1 MARHCHASEERNPST
16 ERLIGMRILIVED
29 NPGDVRLLRELLCG
43 GGSPEVFAL
52 VHVDRLAAALETLEQ
67 ASFDAVL
74 LDLSLPDSQGLAS
87 LSRMHAS
94 KPGMPVVVLTSLD
107 DEVLGLQLLQA
118 GAQDYLVKGEV
129 TGSLLRRSLRYAVE
143 RKRAEVE
150 LRRSEIFLESIVEN
164 IPHMIFVKDAGQLRF
179 VRFNKAGED
188 LLGHTRQNLI
198 GKSDYEL
205 FPKDEADFFT
215 GADREVLRNCK
226 VLDVPEEPILTKG
239 KGQRYLHT
247 KKIPILDEN
256 GQPLYL
262 LGISEDITER
272 KRAETQ
278 LQRSF
283 ELLRTLSQRLDVVRE
298 EERTRIA
305 RELHDELG
313 VRMTCMKMDLS
324 RLQAMMRE
332 SLFPREKMEE
342 KIRSMSAETDSTIHD
357 VQRLA
362 AELRPGVLDDL
373 GLVAAI
379 EWQCQDFERRS
390 GIRCLCES
398 SFDQITISP
407 SRATAAFRI
416 CQEALTNVA
425 RHAKATFVR
434 VLIKETG
441 EEVLIEIQDNGG
453 GIPSDKINDAA
464 SLGLLGMRE
473 RSMAIGGSLDIAGW
487 PEKGTTVTLRVRC
500 RDA

>member
-1 MARHCHASEERNPST
+1 
-16 ERLIGMRILIVED
+16 MRILMVED
-29 NPGDVRLLRELLCG
+29 NPGDVRLLREHLLEDR
-43 GGSPEVFAL
+43 SIAEVFQL
-52 VHVDRLAAALETLEQ
+52 VHVDRLMPALEFLGKN
-67 ASFDAVL
+67 SFDAVL
-74 LDLSLPDSQGLAS
+74 LDLSLPDSEGIETLM
-87 LSRMHAS
+87 RMHIAS
-94 KPGMPVVVLTSLD
+94 PGVPIVVLTNLY
-107 DEVLGLQLLQA
+107 DEAVGLQVLHA
-118 GAQDYLVKGEV
+118 GAQDYLVKEEM
-129 TGSLLRRSLRYAVE
+129 TASLLRRSLRYAVE

-164 IPHMIFVKDAGQLRF
+164 IPHTIFVKDAGQLRYL
-179 VRFNKAGED
+179 RFNKAGEE
-188 LLGHTRQNLI
+188 LLGRKRQDLI

-215 GADREVLRNCK
+215 GADRETLRNCK
-226 VLDVPEEPILTKG
+226 MVDIPEEPILTKG
-239 KGQRYLHT
+239 KGMRCLHT

-272 KRAETQ
+272 KRAENQ
-278 LQRSF
+278 LQQSF
-283 ELLRTLSQRLDVVRE
+283 EHLRTLSQRLDVVRE

-313 VRMTCMKMDLS
+313 VRMTCMKLDLS
-324 RLQAMMRE
+324 RLLAMMRE

-342 KIRSMSAETDSTIHD
+342 KIRSMNAEADSTIAE

-390 GIRCLCES
+390 GIRCLCEA
-398 SFDQITISP
+398 SFDQIKMSP

-434 VLIKETG
+434 VLVKKSG
-441 EEVLIEIQDNGG
+441 DDVLIEIQDNGR
-453 GIPSDKINDAA
+453 GIPAEKLNDAG
-464 SLGLLGMRE
+464 SLGLLGMKE
-473 RSMAIGGSLDIAGW
+473 RSMAIGGRLEIAGW
-487 PEKGTTVTLRVRC
+487 PGKGTTVTLRLPC
-500 RDA
+500 QDG

>member
-1 MARHCHASEERNPST
+1 
-16 ERLIGMRILIVED
+16 MRILMVED
-29 NPGDVRLLRELLCG
+29 NPGDVRLLREYLLG
-43 GGSPEVFAL
+43 QRGSEEFQYL
-52 VHVDRLAAALETLEQ
+52 QVDRLAQALASLDE

-74 LDLSLPDSQGLAS
+74 LDLSLPDSQGIGTLN
-87 LSRMHAS
+87 RVHAA
-94 KPGMPVVVLTSLD
+94 KPGMPIVVMTGLD
-107 DEVLGLQLLQA
+107 DEALGLQLLQA

-129 TGSLLRRSLRYAVE
+129 SASLLRRTLRYAVE

-150 LRRSEIFLESIVEN
+150 LRRSEIFLQSIVEN
-164 IPHMIFVKDAGQLRF
+164 IPHMIFVKDASELRF
-179 VRFNKAGED
+179 VRFNKAGEE
-188 LLGHTRQNLI
+188 LLGHTREDLI
-198 GKSDYEL
+198 GKSDYEM

-215 GADREVLRNCK
+215 DADRDVLRNRK
-226 VLDVPEEPILTKG
+226 VLDISEEPILTRG
-239 KGQRYLHT
+239 KGLRYLHT
-247 KKIPILDEN
+247 KKIPIVDEN
-256 GQPLYL
+256 DQPLYL

-272 KRAETQ
+272 KRSENQ

-324 RLQAMMRE
+324 RLLAMMRE

-342 KIRSMSAETDSTIHD
+342 KIRAMNTEVDSTIAE

-390 GIRCLCES
+390 GIRCLCEA
-398 SFDQITISP
+398 SFDQIEISP

-434 VLIKETG
+434 VLMKKKDDH
-441 EEVLIEIQDNGG
+441 VLIEIQDNGQ
-453 GIPSDKINDAA
+453 GIPPEKLNDAS
-464 SLGLLGMRE
+464 SLGLLGMKE
-473 RSMAIGGSLDIAGW
+473 RSMAIGGLLDIAGW
-487 PEKGTTVTLRVRC
+487 PGKGTTVTLRLRC
-500 RDA
+500 EEA

>member
-1 MARHCHASEERNPST
+1 
-16 ERLIGMRILIVED
+16 MRILMVED
-29 NPGDVRLLRELLCG
+29 NPGDVRLLREHLVGNRSL
-43 GGSPEVFAL
+43 EVFQL
-52 VHVDRLAAALETLEQ
+52 VHADRLGPALESLDK

-74 LDLSLPDSQGLAS
+74 LDLSLPDSQGVATLTT
-87 LSRMHAS
+87 MHAA
-94 KPGMPVVVLTSLD
+94 KPGMPIVVMTSLD
-107 DEVLGLQLLQA
+107 DEVLGLQLLQS
-118 GAQDYLVKGEV
+118 GAQDYLVKAEV
-129 TGSLLRRSLRYAVE
+129 TASLLRRSLRYAVE

-164 IPHMIFVKDAGQLRF
+164 IPHMIFVKDASQLRF
-179 VRFNKAGED
+179 VRINKAGEE

-205 FPKDEADFFT
+205 FPKEEADFFT
-215 GADREVLRNCK
+215 GADRDVLRNCK
-226 VLDVPEEPILTKG
+226 VLDIPEEPILTMA
-239 KGQRYLHT
+239 KGQRCLHT

-298 EERTRIA
+298 EERTRIS

-324 RLQAMMRE
+324 RLQAMLRE

-342 KIRSMSAETDSTIHD
+342 KIRSMSAEADSTIAE

-390 GIRCLCES
+390 GIRCLCEA
-398 SFDQITISP
+398 SFDQIMISP

-434 VLIKETG
+434 VLIKEKG
-441 EEVLIEIQDNGG
+441 DDVLIEIQDNGQ
-453 GIPSDKINDAA
+453 GIPPEKLNDAG
-464 SLGLLGMRE
+464 SLGLLGMKE
-473 RSMAIGGSLDIAGW
+473 RSMAIGGWLDIAGW
-487 PEKGTTVTLRVRC
+487 PGKGTTVTLRLRC
-500 RDA
+500 QDA

>member
-1 MARHCHASEERNPST
+1 
-16 ERLIGMRILIVED
+16 MRILMVED
-29 NPGDVRLLRELLCG
+29 NPGDVRLLREHLVG
-43 GGSPEVFAL
+43 NRSVTEVFHV
-52 VHVDRLAAALETLEQ
+52 VHVERLALALQSLDEGAFEV
-67 ASFDAVL
+67 VL
-74 LDLSLPDSQGLAS
+74 LDLSLPDSQGIGTLTK
-87 LSRMHAS
+87 MHAAR
-94 KPGMPVVVLTSLD
+94 PGMPIVVLTSLD
-107 DEVLGLQLLQA
+107 DEILGLQLLQR

-150 LRRSEIFLESIVEN
+150 LRRSEVFLESIVEN
-164 IPHMIFVKDAGQLRF
+164 IPHMIFVKDASELRF
-179 VRFNKAGED
+179 VRFNKAGEE

-205 FPKDEADFFT
+205 FPKEEADFFT
-215 GADREVLRNCK
+215 GADRDVLRNRE
-226 VLDVPEEPILTKG
+226 VLDIPEEPILTKG
-239 KGQRYLHT
+239 KGLRSLHT
-247 KKIPILDEN
+247 KKIPIFDEN
-256 GQPLYL
+256 HQPIYL

-272 KRAETQ
+272 KRAEHQ

-324 RLQAMMRE
+324 RLVAMMRE

-342 KIRSMSAETDSTIHD
+342 KIRAMSADVDTTIAE

-390 GIRCLCES
+390 GIRCLCEA
-398 SFDQITISP
+398 SFEEIKISP

-416 CQEALTNVA
+416 CQEALVNVA

-434 VLIKETG
+434 VLVKENG
-441 EEVLIEIQDNGG
+441 DDVLIEIQDNGQ
-453 GIPSDKINDAA
+453 GIPPEKLSDAG
-464 SLGLLGMRE
+464 SLGLLGMKE
-473 RSMAIGGSLDIAGW
+473 RSMAIGGRLEIAGW
-487 PEKGTTVTLRVRC
+487 PGKGTTVTLRLRC
-500 RDA
+500 QDA

>member
-1 MARHCHASEERNPST
+1 
-16 ERLIGMRILIVED
+16 MRILMVED
-29 NPGDVRLLRELLCG
+29 NPGDVRLLREYLLG
-43 GGSPEVFAL
+43 QRGSEEFQYL
-52 VHVDRLAAALETLEQ
+52 QVDRLAQALASLDE

-74 LDLSLPDSQGLAS
+74 LDLSLPDSHGIGTLNRVHGA
-87 LSRMHAS
+87 
-94 KPGMPVVVLTSLD
+94 KPGMPIVVMTGLD

-129 TGSLLRRSLRYAVE
+129 SASLLRRTLRYAVE

-150 LRRSEIFLESIVEN
+150 LRRSEIFLQSIVEN
-164 IPHMIFVKDAGQLRF
+164 IPHMIFVKDASELRF
-179 VRFNKAGED
+179 VRFNKAGEE
-188 LLGHTRQNLI
+188 LLGHTREDLI
-198 GKSDYEL
+198 GKSDYEM

-215 GADREVLRNCK
+215 DTDRDVLRNRK
-226 VLDVPEEPILTKG
+226 VLDISEEPILTRG
-239 KGQRYLHT
+239 KGLRYLHT
-247 KKIPILDEN
+247 KKIPIVDEN
-256 GQPLYL
+256 DQPLYL

-272 KRAETQ
+272 KRAENQ

-324 RLQAMMRE
+324 RLLAMMRE

-342 KIRSMSAETDSTIHD
+342 KIRAMNTEVDSTIAE

-390 GIRCLCES
+390 GIRCLCEAA
-398 SFDQITISP
+398 FDQIEISP

-434 VLIKETG
+434 VLMKKTDDH
-441 EEVLIEIQDNGG
+441 VLIEIQDNGQ
-453 GIPSDKINDAA
+453 GIPPEKLNDAS
-464 SLGLLGMRE
+464 SLGLLGMKE
-473 RSMAIGGSLDIAGW
+473 RSMAIGGLLDIAGW
-487 PEKGTTVTLRVRC
+487 PGKGTTVTLRLRC
-500 RDA
+500 EEA

>member
-1 MARHCHASEERNPST
+1 
-16 ERLIGMRILIVED
+16 MRILMVED
-29 NPGDVRLLRELLCG
+29 NPGDVRLLREHLIGDRSLAQ
-43 GGSPEVFAL
+43 VFQLA
-52 VHVDRLAAALETLEQ
+52 HVDRVEPALELLGNT
-67 ASFDAVL
+67 SFDAVL
-74 LDLSLPDSQGLAS
+74 LDLSLPDSQGIETLIR
-87 LSRMHAS
+87 LHAAR
-94 KPGMPVVVLTSLD
+94 PGMPIVVLTSLD

-129 TGSLLRRSLRYAVE
+129 TASLLRRSLRYAVE

-150 LRRSEIFLESIVEN
+150 LLRSEIFLESIVEN
-164 IPHMIFVKDAGQLRF
+164 IPHMIFVKDARELRF
-179 VRFNKAGED
+179 VRFNKAGEE
-188 LLGHTRQNLI
+188 LLGHTRQELI
-198 GKSDYEL
+198 GKSDYDM

-215 GADREVLRNCK
+215 GADREVLRNCE
-226 VLDVPEEPILTKG
+226 VLDIPEEPILTKG
-239 KGQRYLHT
+239 KGLRYLHT

-256 GQPLYL
+256 DQPLYL

-272 KRAETQ
+272 KRAENQ

-283 ELLRTLSQRLDVVRE
+283 EHLRTLSQRLDVVRE

-313 VRMTCMKMDLS
+313 VRMTCMKLDLA
-324 RLQAMMRE
+324 RLLAMMRE
-332 SLFPREKMEE
+332 SLFPRENMEE
-342 KIRSMSAETDSTIHD
+342 KIRSMNTEADSTIAE

-390 GIRCLCES
+390 GIRCLCEA
-398 SFDQITISP
+398 SFDQIKISP

-434 VLIKETG
+434 VLVKESG
-441 EEVLIEIQDNGG
+441 DDVLIEIQDNGQ
-453 GIPSDKINDAA
+453 GIPAEKLNDAG
-464 SLGLLGMRE
+464 SLGLLGMKE
-473 RSMAIGGSLDIAGW
+473 RSMAIGGCLEIAGW
-487 PEKGTTVTLRVRC
+487 PGKGTTVTLRLPC
-500 RDA
+500 QDL

>member
-1 MARHCHASEERNPST
+1 
-16 ERLIGMRILIVED
+16 MRILMVED
-29 NPGDVRLLRELLCG
+29 NPGDVRLLREH
-43 GGSPEVFAL
+43 L
-52 VHVDRLAAALETLEQ
+52 VGDRRVAELFQVAHVDRLALALESLERS
-67 ASFDAVL
+67 SFEVVL
-74 LDLSLPDSQGLAS
+74 LDLSLPDSQGIGTLN
-87 LSRMHAS
+87 RMHEAR
-94 KPGMPVVVLTSLD
+94 PGLAIVVLTSID
-107 DEVLGLQLLQA
+107 DEVLGLQLLQS

-129 TGSLLRRSLRYAVE
+129 TSSLLRRSLRYAVE

-150 LRRSEIFLESIVEN
+150 LRRSEVFLESIVEN
-164 IPHMIFVKDAGQLRF
+164 IPHMIFVKDADQLRF
-179 VRFNKAGED
+179 VRFNRAGEE
-188 LLGHTRQNLI
+188 LLGHTRQNLL

-205 FPKDEADFFT
+205 FPRDEADFFT
-215 GADREVLRNCK
+215 SSDRNVLKSRK
-226 VLDVPEEPILTKG
+226 VLDIPEEPILTKA
-239 KGQRYLHT
+239 KGLRSLHT
-247 KKIPILDEN
+247 TKIPILDEN
-256 GQPLYL
+256 DQPVYV

-272 KRAETQ
+272 KRADTQ

-324 RLQAMMRE
+324 RLLGMMRE
-332 SLFPREKMEE
+332 SLFPRERMEE
-342 KIRSMSAETDSTIHD
+342 KIRSMSADTDATIAE

-390 GIRCLCES
+390 GIRCLCEA
-398 SFDQITISP
+398 SFDQIKISP

-434 VLIKETG
+434 VLVKEKD
-441 EEVLIEIQDNGG
+441 EDVLIEIQDNGL
-453 GIPSDKINDAA
+453 GIPPEKLNDGA
-464 SLGLLGMRE
+464 SLGLLGMKE
-473 RSMAIGGSLDIAGW
+473 RSMAIGGQLDIAGW
-487 PEKGTTVTLRVRC
+487 PGKGTTVTLRLRC
-500 RDA
+500 LDA

>member
-1 MARHCHASEERNPST
+1 
-16 ERLIGMRILIVED
+16 MRILMVED
-29 NPGDVRLLRELLCG
+29 NPGDVRLLREYLLG
-43 GGSPEVFAL
+43 QRGSEDFQHL
-52 VHVDRLAAALETLEQ
+52 QVDRLAQALASLDE

-74 LDLSLPDSQGLAS
+74 LDLSLPDSQGIGTLNKV
-87 LSRMHAS
+87 HAA
-94 KPGMPVVVLTSLD
+94 KPGMPIVVMTGLD
-107 DEVLGLQLLQA
+107 DEALGLQLLQA

-129 TGSLLRRSLRYAVE
+129 SASLLRRTLRYAVE

-150 LRRSEIFLESIVEN
+150 LRRSEIFLQSIVEN
-164 IPHMIFVKDAGQLRF
+164 IPHMIFVKDASELRF
-179 VRFNKAGED
+179 VRFNKAGEE
-188 LLGHTRQNLI
+188 LLGHTREDLI
-198 GKSDYEL
+198 GKSDYEM

-215 GADREVLRNCK
+215 DADRDVLRNRK
-226 VLDVPEEPILTKG
+226 VLDISEEPILTRG
-239 KGQRYLHT
+239 KGLRYLHT
-247 KKIPILDEN
+247 KKIPIVDEN
-256 GQPLYL
+256 EQPLYL

-272 KRAETQ
+272 KRAENQ

-324 RLQAMMRE
+324 RLLAMMRE
-332 SLFPREKMEE
+332 SLFPREKMQE
-342 KIRSMSAETDSTIHD
+342 KIRAMNTEVDSTIAE

-390 GIRCLCES
+390 GIRCFCEA
-398 SFDQITISP
+398 SFDQIEISP

-434 VLIKETG
+434 VLMKKKDDH
-441 EEVLIEIQDNGG
+441 VLIEIQDNGQ
-453 GIPSDKINDAA
+453 GIPPERLNDAS
-464 SLGLLGMRE
+464 SLGLLGMKE
-473 RSMAIGGSLDIAGW
+473 RSMAIGGLLDIAGW
-487 PEKGTTVTLRVRC
+487 PGKGTTVTLRLRC
-500 RDA
+500 EEA

>member
-1 MARHCHASEERNPST
+1 
-16 ERLIGMRILIVED
+16 MRILIVED
-29 NPGDVRLLRELLCG
+29 NPGDVRLLREHLIGDRSLAQ
-43 GGSPEVFAL
+43 VFQLA
-52 VHVDRLAAALETLEQ
+52 HVDRVGPALELLGNT
-67 ASFDAVL
+67 SFDAVL
-74 LDLSLPDSQGLAS
+74 LDLSLPDSQGIETLIR
-87 LSRMHAS
+87 LHAVR
-94 KPGMPVVVLTSLD
+94 PGMPIVVLTSLD

-129 TGSLLRRSLRYAVE
+129 TASLLRRSLRYAVA

-150 LRRSEIFLESIVEN
+150 LLRSEIFLESIVEN
-164 IPHMIFVKDAGQLRF
+164 IPHMIFVKDARELRF
-179 VRFNKAGED
+179 VRFNKAGEE
-188 LLGHTRQNLI
+188 LLGHTRQELI
-198 GKSDYEL
+198 GKSDYDM

-215 GADREVLRNCK
+215 GADREVLRNCE
-226 VLDVPEEPILTKG
+226 VLDIPEEPILTKG
-239 KGQRYLHT
+239 KGLRYLHT

-256 GQPLYL
+256 DQPLYL

-272 KRAETQ
+272 KRAENQ

-283 ELLRTLSQRLDVVRE
+283 EHLRTLSQRLDVVRE

-313 VRMTCMKMDLS
+313 VRMTCMKLDLA
-324 RLQAMMRE
+324 RLLAMMRE

-342 KIRSMSAETDSTIHD
+342 KIRSMNAEADATITE

-390 GIRCLCES
+390 GIRCLCEA
-398 SFDQITISP
+398 SFDQIKISP

-434 VLIKETG
+434 VLVKESG
-441 EEVLIEIQDNGG
+441 DDVFIEIQDNGQ
-453 GIPSDKINDAA
+453 GIPAEKLNDAG
-464 SLGLLGMRE
+464 SLGLLGMKE
-473 RSMAIGGSLDIAGW
+473 RSMAIGGWLEIAGW
-487 PEKGTTVTLRVRC
+487 PGKGTTVTLRLRC
-500 RDA
+500 QDL

>member
-1 MARHCHASEERNPST
+1 
-16 ERLIGMRILIVED
+16 MRILMVED
-29 NPGDVRLLRELLCG
+29 DPGDVRLLREYLLG
-43 GGSPEVFAL
+43 QSGSEEFQYMQ
-52 VHVDRLAAALETLEQ
+52 VDRLAQALASLDE

-74 LDLSLPDSQGLAS
+74 LDLSLPDSQGIGTLNKV
-87 LSRMHAS
+87 HAA
-94 KPGMPVVVLTSLD
+94 KPGMPTVVMTGLD
-107 DEVLGLQLLQA
+107 DEALGLQLLQA

-129 TGSLLRRSLRYAVE
+129 SASLLRRTLRYAVE

-150 LRRSEIFLESIVEN
+150 LRRSEIFLQSIVEN
-164 IPHMIFVKDAGQLRF
+164 IPHMIFVKDASELRF
-179 VRFNKAGED
+179 VRFNKAGEE
-188 LLGHTRQNLI
+188 LLGHTREDLI
-198 GKSDYEL
+198 GKSDYEM

-215 GADREVLRNCK
+215 DADRDVLRNRK
-226 VLDVPEEPILTKG
+226 VLDISEEPILTRG
-239 KGQRYLHT
+239 KGLRYLHT
-247 KKIPILDEN
+247 KKIPIVDEN
-256 GQPLYL
+256 EQPLYL

-272 KRAETQ
+272 KRAENQ

-324 RLQAMMRE
+324 RLLAMMRE

-342 KIRSMSAETDSTIHD
+342 KIRAMSTEVDATIAE

-390 GIRCLCES
+390 GIRCLCEA
-398 SFDQITISP
+398 SFDQIEISP

-434 VLIKETG
+434 VLLKKKDDH
-441 EEVLIEIQDNGG
+441 VLIEIQDNGQG
-453 GIPSDKINDAA
+453 MPPEKLNDAS
-464 SLGLLGMRE
+464 SLGLLGMKE
-473 RSMAIGGSLDIAGW
+473 RSMAIGGLLDIAGW
-487 PEKGTTVTLRVRC
+487 PGKGTTVTLRLRC
-500 RDA
+500 EEA

>member
-1 MARHCHASEERNPST
+1 
-16 ERLIGMRILIVED
+16 MRILMVED
-29 NPGDVRLLRELLCG
+29 NPGDVRLLREHLVG
-43 GGSPEVFAL
+43 NRSVTEVFHV
-52 VHVDRLAAALETLEQ
+52 VHVERLALALQSLDEGVFEV
-67 ASFDAVL
+67 VL
-74 LDLSLPDSQGLAS
+74 LDLSLPDSQGISTLTK
-87 LSRMHAS
+87 MHAAR
-94 KPGMPVVVLTSLD
+94 PGMPIVVLTSLD
-107 DEVLGLQLLQA
+107 DEILGLQLLQR

-129 TGSLLRRSLRYAVE
+129 TGALLRRSLRYAVE

-150 LRRSEIFLESIVEN
+150 LRRSEVFLESIVEN
-164 IPHMIFVKDAGQLRF
+164 IPHMIFVKDAGELRF
-179 VRFNKAGED
+179 VRFNKAGEE

-205 FPKDEADFFT
+205 FPKEEADFFT
-215 GADREVLRNCK
+215 GADRDVLRNRE
-226 VLDVPEEPILTKG
+226 VLDIPEEPILTKG
-239 KGQRYLHT
+239 KGLRSLHT
-247 KKIPILDEN
+247 KKIPIFDEN
-256 GQPLYL
+256 HQPIYL

-272 KRAETQ
+272 KRAEHQ

-324 RLQAMMRE
+324 RLVAMMRE

-342 KIRSMSAETDSTIHD
+342 KIRAMSADVDTTIAE

-390 GIRCLCES
+390 GIRCLCEA
-398 SFDQITISP
+398 SFEEITISSFP
-407 SRATAAFRI
+407 RHGGVPD
-416 CQEALTNVA
+416 LPGGA
-425 RHAKATFVR
+425 R
-434 VLIKETG
+434 
-441 EEVLIEIQDNGG
+441 
-453 GIPSDKINDAA
+453 
-464 SLGLLGMRE
+464 
-473 RSMAIGGSLDIAGW
+473 
-487 PEKGTTVTLRVRC
+487 
-500 RDA
+500 

>member
-1 MARHCHASEERNPST
+1 
-16 ERLIGMRILIVED
+16 MRVLMVED
-29 NPGDVRLLRELLCG
+29 NPGDVRLLREHLIGNCG
-43 GGSPEVFAL
+43 VPQVFQL
-52 VHVDRLAAALETLEQ
+52 VDVDRLAPALESLDK

-74 LDLSLPDSQGLAS
+74 LDLSLPDSQGIDTLKKV
-87 LSRMHAS
+87 HAA
-94 KPGMPVVVLTSLD
+94 KPGMPIVVMTSLD
-107 DEVLGLQLLQA
+107 DEVLGLQLLHA

-129 TGSLLRRSLRYAVE
+129 TASLLRRSLRYAIE
-143 RKRAEVE
+143 RKRAETE
-150 LRRSEIFLESIVEN
+150 LRRTEVFLESIVEN
-164 IPHMIFVKDAGQLRF
+164 IPHMIFVKDASELRF
-179 VRFNKAGED
+179 VRFNKAGEE
-188 LLGHTRQNLI
+188 LLGRTRRELI
-198 GKSDYEL
+198 GKSDYQL

-215 GADREVLRNCK
+215 GADREVLRNCTLK
-226 VLDVPEEPILTKG
+226 DIPEEPILTKG
-239 KGQRYLHT
+239 KGLRCLHT

-256 GQPLYL
+256 SQPVYL

-272 KRAETQ
+272 KRAENQ

-283 ELLRTLSQRLDVVRE
+283 EHLRTLSQRLDVVRE

-313 VRMTCMKMDLS
+313 VRMTCMKLDLS
-324 RLQAMMRE
+324 RLLAMMRE

-342 KIRSMSAETDSTIHD
+342 KIRSMNAEADATIAE

-390 GIRCLCES
+390 GIRCLCEA
-398 SFDQITISP
+398 SFDQIKISP
-407 SRATAAFRI
+407 SRATGAFRI

-434 VLIKETG
+434 VLVKESG
-441 EEVLIEIQDNGG
+441 DDVLIEIQDNGR
-453 GIPSDKINDAA
+453 GIPAEKVNDAA
-464 SLGLLGMRE
+464 SLGLLGMKE
-473 RSMAIGGSLDIAGW
+473 RSMAMGGWLEIAGW
-487 PEKGTTVTLRVRC
+487 AGKGTTVTLRLRC
-500 RDA
+500 QDA

>member
-1 MARHCHASEERNPST
+1 
-16 ERLIGMRILIVED
+16 MRILMVED
-29 NPGDVRLLRELLCG
+29 NPGDVRLLREYLLG
-43 GGSPEVFAL
+43 QRGSEEEFQCLQVN
-52 VHVDRLAAALETLEQ
+52 RLAQALASLDE

-74 LDLSLPDSQGLAS
+74 LDLSLPDSQGIGTLNKV
-87 LSRMHAS
+87 HAA
-94 KPGMPVVVLTSLD
+94 KPGMPIVVMTGLD
-107 DEVLGLQLLQA
+107 DEALGLQLLQA

-129 TGSLLRRSLRYAVE
+129 SASLLRRTLRYAVE

-150 LRRSEIFLESIVEN
+150 LRRSEIFLQSIVEN
-164 IPHMIFVKDAGQLRF
+164 IPHMIFVKDASELRF
-179 VRFNKAGED
+179 VRFNKAGEE
-188 LLGHTRQNLI
+188 LLGHTREDLI
-198 GKSDYEL
+198 GKSDYEM

-215 GADREVLRNCK
+215 DADRDVLRNRK
-226 VLDVPEEPILTKG
+226 VLDISEEPILTRG
-239 KGQRYLHT
+239 KGLRYLHT
-247 KKIPILDEN
+247 KKIPIVDEN
-256 GQPLYL
+256 EQPLYL

-272 KRAETQ
+272 KRAENQ

-324 RLQAMMRE
+324 RLLAMMRE

-342 KIRSMSAETDSTIHD
+342 KIRAMNTEVDSTIAE

-390 GIRCLCES
+390 GIRCLCEA
-398 SFDQITISP
+398 SFDQIEISP

-434 VLIKETG
+434 VLMKKKDDH
-441 EEVLIEIQDNGG
+441 VLIEIQDNGQG
-453 GIPSDKINDAA
+453 MPPEKLNDAS
-464 SLGLLGMRE
+464 SLGLLGMKE
-473 RSMAIGGSLDIAGW
+473 RSMAIGGLLDIAGW
-487 PEKGTTVTLRVRC
+487 PGKGTTVTLRLRC
-500 RDA
+500 EEA

>member
-1 MARHCHASEERNPST
+1 
-16 ERLIGMRILIVED
+16 MRILMVED
-29 NPGDVRLLRELLCG
+29 NPGDVRLLREHLLG
-43 GGSPEVFAL
+43 ERSLATVFQL
-52 VHVDRLAAALETLEQ
+52 VHVDRLALALESLEK
-67 ASFDAVL
+67 ASFDVLL
-74 LDLSLPDSQGLAS
+74 LDLSLPDSQGMGTLNT
-87 LSRMHAS
+87 MHAAR
-94 KPGMPVVVLTSLD
+94 PGMPIVVLTSLD

-118 GAQDYLVKGEV
+118 GAQDYLVKGEL
-129 TGSLLRRSLRYAVE
+129 TPSLLRRSLRYSVE

-150 LRRSEIFLESIVEN
+150 LRRSEVFLESIVEN
-164 IPHMIFVKDAGQLRF
+164 IPHMIFVKDAGQLKF
-179 VRFNKAGED
+179 VRFNKAGEE
-188 LLGHTRQNLI
+188 LLGHVREELL
-198 GKSDYEL
+198 GKSDYEF

-215 GADREVLRNCK
+215 AADRDVLHSCK
-226 VLDVPEEPILTKG
+226 VLDVPEEPILTKR
-239 KGQRYLHT
+239 KGLRFLHT

-256 GQPLYL
+256 GQPRYL

-272 KRAETQ
+272 KRAENQ

-324 RLQAMMRE
+324 RLLGMMRE
-332 SLFPREKMEE
+332 SLFPRDKMEE
-342 KIRSMSAETDSTIHD
+342 KIRSMSGEVDSTITE

-390 GIRCLCES
+390 GIRCLCEA
-398 SFDQITISP
+398 SFDQIQMSA

-425 RHAKATFVR
+425 RHAKASFVR
-434 VLIKETG
+434 VLVKEKG
-441 EEVLIEIQDNGG
+441 DDVLIEIQDNGQ
-453 GIPSDKINDAA
+453 GIPPEKVNDAS

-473 RSMAIGGSLDIAGW
+473 RSMAIGGSLEIAGW
-487 PEKGTTVTLRVRC
+487 SGKGTTVTLRLRC
-500 RDA
+500 HDA

>member
-1 MARHCHASEERNPST
+1 
-16 ERLIGMRILIVED
+16 MRILMVED
-29 NPGDVRLLRELLCG
+29 NPGDVRLLREYLLG
-43 GGSPEVFAL
+43 QHGSEEFQYMQ
-52 VHVDRLAAALETLEQ
+52 VDRLAQALASLDE

-74 LDLSLPDSQGLAS
+74 LDLSLPDSQGIGTLNKV
-87 LSRMHAS
+87 HAA
-94 KPGMPVVVLTSLD
+94 KPGMPIVVMTGLD
-107 DEVLGLQLLQA
+107 DEALGLQLLQA

-129 TGSLLRRSLRYAVE
+129 SASLLRRTLRYAVE

-150 LRRSEIFLESIVEN
+150 LRRSEIFLQSIVEN
-164 IPHMIFVKDAGQLRF
+164 IPHMIFVKDASELRF
-179 VRFNKAGED
+179 VRFNKAGEE
-188 LLGHTRQNLI
+188 LLGHTREDLI
-198 GKSDYEL
+198 GKSDYEM

-215 GADREVLRNCK
+215 DADRDVLRNRK
-226 VLDVPEEPILTKG
+226 VLDISEEPILTRG
-239 KGQRYLHT
+239 KGLRYLHT
-247 KKIPILDEN
+247 KKIPIVDEN
-256 GQPLYL
+256 EQPLYL

-272 KRAETQ
+272 KRAENQ

-324 RLQAMMRE
+324 RLLAMMRE
-332 SLFPREKMEE
+332 SLFPREKMQE
-342 KIRSMSAETDSTIHD
+342 KIRAMNTEVDSTIAE

-390 GIRCLCES
+390 GIRCFCEA
-398 SFDQITISP
+398 SFDQIEISP

-434 VLIKETG
+434 VLMKKKDDH
-441 EEVLIEIQDNGG
+441 VLIEIQDNGQ
-453 GIPSDKINDAA
+453 GIPPERLNDAS
-464 SLGLLGMRE
+464 SLGLLGMKE
-473 RSMAIGGSLDIAGW
+473 RSMAIGGLLDIAGW
-487 PEKGTTVTLRVRC
+487 PGKGTTVTLRLRC
-500 RDA
+500 EEA

>member
-1 MARHCHASEERNPST
+1 
-16 ERLIGMRILIVED
+16 MRILIVED
-29 NPGDVRLLRELLCG
+29 NPGDVRLLREHLVGDRSL
-43 GGSPEVFAL
+43 EVFQL
-52 VHVDRLAAALETLEQ
+52 VHVDRLASALESLNQ
-67 ASFDAVL
+67 GGFDVVL
-74 LDLSLPDSQGLAS
+74 LDLSLPDSQGIHTLT
-87 LSRMHAS
+87 RMHAV
-94 KPGMPVVVLTSLD
+94 KPGMPIVVLTSID
-107 DEVLGLQLLQA
+107 DEVLGLQLLQV
-118 GAQDYLVKGEV
+118 GAQDYLVKGEL
-129 TGSLLRRSLRYAVE
+129 TASLLRRSLRYAVE

-179 VRFNKAGED
+179 VRFNKAGEA
-188 LLGHTRQNLI
+188 LLGHARQELI
-198 GKSDYEL
+198 GKSDYDF
-205 FPKDEADFFT
+205 FPKDEADSFT
-215 GADREVLRNCK
+215 GADRDVLKNCQ

-239 KGQRYLHT
+239 KGLRYLHT

-272 KRAETQ
+272 KRAENQ

-324 RLQAMMRE
+324 RLLAMMRE
-332 SLFPREKMEE
+332 SLFPRDKMDE
-342 KIRSMSAETDSTIHD
+342 KIRSMSAEVDTTIAE

-362 AELRPGVLDDL
+362 AELRPGILDDL

-390 GIRCLCES
+390 GIRCLCEA
-398 SFDQITISP
+398 SFDQINLSP

-434 VLIKETG
+434 VLVKENG
-441 EEVLIEIQDNGG
+441 EDVLIEIQDNGQ
-453 GIPSDKINDAA
+453 GIPPEKLNDAS
-464 SLGLLGMRE
+464 SLGLLGMKE
-473 RSMAIGGSLDIAGW
+473 RSMAIGGSLEIAGW
-487 PEKGTTVTLRVRC
+487 AGQGTTVTLRLRC
-500 RDA
+500 KDA

>member
-1 MARHCHASEERNPST
+1 
-16 ERLIGMRILIVED
+16 MRILMVED
-29 NPGDVRLLRELLCG
+29 DPGDARLIREHLVG
-43 GGSPEVFAL
+43 DRNDVEVFQL
-52 VHVDRLAAALETLEQ
+52 VHVDRLALALESLDTTGL
-67 ASFDAVL
+67 DVVL
-74 LDLSLPDSQGLAS
+74 LDLSLPDSQGIATLITVHS
-87 LSRMHAS
+87 T
-94 KPGMPVVVLTSLD
+94 KPGMPIVVLSSLD

-118 GAQDYLVKGEV
+118 GAQDYLVKGEM
-129 TGSLLRRSLRYAVE
+129 TASLLRRSLRYAVE

-164 IPHMIFVKDAGQLRF
+164 IPDMIFVKDARELRF
-179 VRFNKAGED
+179 VRFNKAGEE
-188 LLGHTRQNLI
+188 LLGCQRQELI
-198 GKSDYEL
+198 GKSDYDL

-215 GADREVLRNCK
+215 GADRDVLRNCK
-226 VLDVPEEPILTKG
+226 VLDIPEEPIMTNNKG
-239 KGQRYLHT
+239 LRTLHT

-256 GQPLYL
+256 THPLYL

-272 KRAETQ
+272 KRAENQ

-283 ELLRTLSQRLDVVRE
+283 EILRTLSQRVDVVRE
-298 EERTRIA
+298 QERTRIS

-313 VRMTCMKMDLS
+313 VRMTCMKMDLT
-324 RLQAMMRE
+324 RLLGMMRE
-332 SLFPREKMEE
+332 SLFPRERMEE
-342 KIRSMSAETDSTIHD
+342 KIRAMSAEVDNTIAE

-390 GIRCLCES
+390 GIRCLCEAAL
-398 SFDQITISP
+398 DQVNLSP

-434 VLIKETG
+434 VLVKESG
-441 EEVLIEIQDNGG
+441 EDVLIEIQDNGE
-453 GIPSDKINDAA
+453 GIPPEKLNDAS
-464 SLGLLGMRE
+464 SLGLLGMKE
-473 RSMAIGGSLDIAGW
+473 RSMAIGGCLEIAGW
-487 PEKGTTVTLRVRC
+487 PQKGTTVTLRLRC
-500 RDA
+500 QDA